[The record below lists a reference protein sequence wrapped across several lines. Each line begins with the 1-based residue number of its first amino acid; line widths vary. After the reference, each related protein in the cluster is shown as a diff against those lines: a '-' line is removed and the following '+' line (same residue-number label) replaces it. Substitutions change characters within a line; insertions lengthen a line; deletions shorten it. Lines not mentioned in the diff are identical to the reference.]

1 MEEQDYLEPNFD
13 PSTLTIPRLRSI
25 LVAHN
30 INYPSSAKKGQ
41 LVDLFS
47 EHVLPQARKLR
58 NANARVKRTS
68 RGIEDVASAQGPVDE
83 EEEVEVRRPPSSVSR
98 KSSTRRSTRARTEE
112 AEDAPPTARSTRY
125 STAPPEHTPRR
136 SIGKS
141 GVVRKNEEVE
151 EKEDGGHVAKRPAS
165 RASRVSAVT
174 PRARTTGRDEDESPF
189 SNDNVFQSGGSP
201 PPTRSRDTE
210 RRRTTMLASRDAER
224 RRSRDARRRTE
235 GVTPMR
241 EQTDGAVVPTR
252 KTFDMPVSQS
262 REQELQPTEEF
273 TPDEEQDLVHAE
285 QSGELAPTR
294 RRPRHP
300 ASHAAKTAPWAIS
313 LAMLV
318 GLGTF
323 YRQEKLEVGYCGVG
337 RPPTDT
343 ITLPNHNQVQLPEW
357 LEPALPRCE
366 PCPPHAFCGE
376 LLETTCEPGFVLTQH
391 PLSCGGLVPLP
402 PSCEPDSAKAR
413 KVSAVKERAVE
424 ELRQQNAKYECGEAS
439 KAEVRES
446 ALKDTISTRRRKG
459 MSNEEFED
467 LWASALGE
475 IQNVEEVVSG
485 TDGSGGEFTLR
496 SHSLASIP
504 LTCAVRRHL
513 QETLRQY
520 LWQLVTLLTI
530 LSSAAYGR
538 HRFIGGR
545 EEEKQAKALAAQ
557 ALEKL
562 SQQAAL
568 HAYDPAGY
576 RENYISVAQLRDDV
590 LREEFS
596 ASRRKKVWERV
607 QRKVEGNS
615 NVRPMVREG
624 RSGDVGRVWEWV
636 GAVGM
641 IESPPGT
648 GDRRKSGRVSFGGAS
663 ERLLEPRDE
672 GDVSAVQKWEDGGKP
687 YY

>member
-241 EQTDGAVVPTR
+241 EQTD
-252 KTFDMPVSQS
+252 
-262 REQELQPTEEF
+262 
-273 TPDEEQDLVHAE
+273 
-285 QSGELAPTR
+285 
-294 RRPRHP
+294 
-300 ASHAAKTAPWAIS
+300 
-313 LAMLV
+313 
-318 GLGTF
+318 GTF

>member
-323 YRQEKLEVGYCGVG
+323 YRQEKLE
-337 RPPTDT
+337 
-343 ITLPNHNQVQLPEW
+343 
-357 LEPALPRCE
+357 
-366 PCPPHAFCGE
+366 
-376 LLETTCEPGFVLTQH
+376 
-391 PLSCGGLVPLP
+391 
-402 PSCEPDSAKAR
+402 
-413 KVSAVKERAVE
+413 
-424 ELRQQNAKYECGEAS
+424 QNAKYECGEAS